1 MAPRSMW
8 NGTVCFGLLRI
19 PVKLYSATESRAI
32 RFREVHLK
40 DESRLEHRRIC
51 TEEEAEVDYS
61 EVVKGYEVREG
72 RYVVLTKDEIK
83 AAAGDRGKVI
93 EISQFVDATEIDPA
107 FVART
112 YYLGPRD
119 EPETWALLREALS
132 RSGRA
137 GIGRFTFHN
146 REYLAAVRSRDGL
159 IALETLRFDDE
170 VVRGK
175 DLKVKEASKS
185 PTGEEAKMAD
195 RLIAGL
201 EVDFEPGDYR
211 DQHRDAVMELIAAK
225 AEGREPA
232 DPGTVKDEQTGDLTA
247 ALEASLAATDGDSG

>member
-1 MAPRSMW
+1 MW

-19 PVKLYSATESRAI
+19 PVKLYSATESRTI

-40 DESRLEHRRIC
+40 DGSRLEHRRIC
-51 TEEEAEVDYS
+51 SEEQAEVDYS

-72 RYVVLTKDEIK
+72 RYVVLGKDEIK

-93 EISQFVDATEIDPA
+93 EISEFVEASEIDPV
-107 FVART
+107 FVERT

-119 EPETWALLREALS
+119 EPQAWALLRETLG

-137 GIGRFTFHN
+137 GIGRFSFHN
-146 REYLAAVRSRDGL
+146 REYLAAMRSRDGL
-159 IALETLRFDDE
+159 IALETLRFHDE
-170 VVRGK
+170 IVRGK
-175 DLKVKEASKS
+175 DLKVKAPSRS
-185 PTGEEAKMAD
+185 PTPEEGQMAD

-211 DQHRDAVMELIAAK
+211 DRHRDAVMDLIAAK
-225 AEGREPA
+225 ADGREP
-232 DPGTVKDEQTGDLTA
+232 VKTERIEDEATSDLTA
-247 ALEASLAATDGDSG
+247 ALEASLAATKDGPT